1 MSDYQERDSFEQDS
15 HDLDTRVILGVGP
28 LIERLLRGQFICRT
42 TDEDGFRALQ
52 TPATKERVEEYLNQ
66 LNRTVCS
73 AAEGDVF
80 FCGYIQLGEKE
91 RKVISSQ
98 FKEICGSLVP
108 LVEWLVLVQ
117 EASGQDAPLTE
128 GMAIRLTDLQGRIED
143 TPAFREQLAKIS
155 QYRLFGSTS
164 VNPDAQLKLVFKRLV
179 DLGYLIRPNPEK
191 LIYLATGKLDYLYEV
206 IRFID
211 ETEGLQL
218 EVQAETASSQRELI

>member
-1 MSDYQERDSFEQDS
+1 MSDYHDQSIQ
-15 HDLDTRVILGVGP
+15 DLDAKVILSIGP
-28 LIERLLRGQFICRT
+28 LIERLLRGKFICRT

-73 AAEGDVF
+73 AAEGEVF
-80 FCGYIQLGEKE
+80 FCGYLQLGETE

-98 FKEICGSLVP
+98 FKDICGALVP

-128 GMAIRLTDLQGRIED
+128 GMAIRLTDLQSRIED

-155 QYRLFGSTS
+155 QYRLFGSNS

-179 DLGYLIRPNPEK
+179 DLGYVIRPNPEK
-191 LIYLATGKLDYLYEV
+191 QIYLATGKLDYLYEV

-218 EVQAETASSQRELI
+218 EAQAETATNQRELI